1 MTGTQILLVASCV
14 SVIVLIL
21 VAAFHHSSD
30 CSKANHQEQMVDA
43 QRDLYTRMY
52 LARREMIRV
61 AKDGSTM
68 SMNYCVLDEE
78 GGDDFVP

>member
-21 VAAFHHSSD
+21 VAAFHSSD